1 MFKKFI
7 NFWADHRMLI
17 TVIFFGFMVAYPFI
31 FESYYLRNIAIQILL
46 YSVLSIALNLVM
58 GNAGIVILGMAAFY
72 GIGAYAYALLTTK
85 VAFTFIPALLCAL
98 VIAGIAGIMLALPTL
113 RITGN
118 YLAIVTLGFC
128 EIMRIIELNWVE
140 LTGGPFGIKQI
151 PAPDI
156 FGITEVFGT
165 KLKKPEGK
173 YYVILVILAL
183 TVLFVSNMINSRSG
197 RAWKAIKTDPIAAQ
211 AMGINVF
218 RYKSYAFAICAA
230 IAGAAGAYYAAY
242 IGYIDSTTF
251 SYNQSIQILSMT
263 IMGGL
268 GSVPGSI
275 VGAAFFVILPEF
287 LRWLGTFCG
296 EWIVNWR
303 QILYG
308 LILILMIMF
317 KSDGILGGYDL
328 RQVHLYN
335 KLHKNQNAGEVK
347 GNE

>member
-1 MFKKFI
+1 MFKRLI
-7 NFWADHRMLI
+7 NFWADHRLLV
-17 TVIFFGFMVAYPFI
+17 TLVFFAFMIAYPFI
-31 FESYYLRNIAIQILL
+31 FESYYLRNIAIQVLI
-46 YSVLSIALNLVM
+46 YSMLSIALNLVM

-72 GIGAYAYALLTTK
+72 GIGAYSYALLTTK
-85 VAFTFIPALLCAL
+85 AAFSFIPALLAAL
-98 VIAGIAGIMLALPTL
+98 IITGIAGVLLALPTL

-128 EIMRIIELNWVE
+128 EIMRIVELNWVE
-140 LTGGPFGIKQI
+140 LTNGPFGIKKI
-151 PAPDI
+151 PAPDL
-156 FGITEVFGT
+156 FGITEVLGT
-165 KLKKPEGK
+165 KLSKPVGK
-173 YYVILVILAL
+173 YFVALVLLAL
-183 TVLFVSNMINSRSG
+183 IVVCINNVINSRSG
-197 RAWKAIKTDPIAAQ
+197 RAWKAIKTDPVAAQ
-211 AMGINVF
+211 AMGVNVF
-218 RYKSYAFAICAA
+218 LYKVFAFAICAA

-251 SYNQSIQILSMT
+251 NYNQSIQILSMT

-275 VGAAFFVILPEF
+275 IGAAFFMVLPEF

-328 RQVHLYN
+328 RQIHLFNSIHGKTAKEEKDY
-335 KLHKNQNAGEVK
+335 V
-347 GNE
+347 